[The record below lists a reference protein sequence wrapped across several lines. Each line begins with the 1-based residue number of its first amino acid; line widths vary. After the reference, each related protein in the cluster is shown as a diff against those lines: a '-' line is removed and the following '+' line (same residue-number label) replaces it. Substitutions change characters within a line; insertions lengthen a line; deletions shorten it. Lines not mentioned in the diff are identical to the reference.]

1 MTVPERKVTLYH
13 TSSGVASEKMGADD
27 KAWKG
32 SDEETILDYLGDLNP
47 VTRVLIRRRED
58 TDGGKVDVKTE
69 AGFGV
74 VRPPP
79 KEC

>member
-1 MTVPERKVTLYH
+1 MWLR
-13 TSSGVASEKMGADD
+13 
-27 KAWKG
+27 KG

-58 TDGGKVDVKTE
+58 IAGGKVDVKTE

-74 VRPPP
+74 MCPPA